1 MANPLKILYNKFFP
15 AGIQTQ
21 NNNIDSQT
29 FDPNLTHSV
38 SMISGFDGTHE
49 NLVTVDASGNLH
61 VNSAASSYLHYY
73 LTSISPT
80 ETYTPI
86 VNVTFPAA
94 VSYIQIS
101 ITNHY
106 VTMAFVD
113 TTTGQLGP
121 IFSLQTGN
129 FTFQLLTTGAAV
141 YANSAGN
148 TPTVSFFVFY

>member
-1 MANPLKILYNKFFP
+1 MGNPLKILYNKFFP
-15 AGIQTQ
+15 SGIQTQ

-73 LTSISPT
+73 VTSISPT
-80 ETYTPI
+80 ATYTPI

-94 VSYIQIS
+94 VSYIQ
-101 ITNHY
+101 
-106 VTMAFVD
+106 VTVTTAYTTMSFID

-121 IFSLQTGN
+121 VFGLQEGTYIYK
-129 FTFQLLTTGAAV
+129 LVTTGAAV